1 VSSLTARPVGEGRPA
16 REPGSFRDP
25 DSRIFYANG
34 GVYRALSARGL
45 EGWEALEG
53 SNLLRRALAD
63 GVLIETDRV
72 DTAEVSLP
80 DGAPDA
86 ALLRHQRVPFVSY
99 PYEWPFEMLRDAALL
114 QLRLLR
120 EALAESLILKDST
133 PYNVQFR
140 GAGPVFID
148 VGSFERLPEGEP
160 WAGYRQFCMLFLYP
174 LLLQS
179 YKGIRYQP
187 LLRGSLEGVPPAQAR
202 AMMSRRDLLRRGVFT
217 HVHLHAKLEER
228 YGRRG
233 REVKGDIKRSGFRKE
248 LIVANVAR
256 LEKLVSRL
264 SPGGGA
270 SVWTGY
276 GDVNSYSDEDARRK
290 ERFVAE
296 AAAAVQPRLVW
307 DLGCNTGRY
316 TRVAA
321 EHASYALAVD
331 ADPAVVDELYR
342 NLRAERSTRILP
354 LVMNVAD
361 PSPALG
367 WRGLERRPLEERGR
381 PDLVLCL
388 AIVHHVVISGN
399 VPVTELLDWLAGLGG
414 ALVIEFPTREDP
426 MVQQLLGGRRGDAAP
441 DYRLDWFEA
450 CLAERFIL
458 EAREELGSGTRVL
471 FRVRPRG

>member
-1 VSSLTARPVGEGRPA
+1 
-16 REPGSFRDP
+16 
-25 DSRIFYANG
+25 
-34 GVYRALSARGL
+34 
-45 EGWEALEG
+45 
-53 SNLLRRALAD
+53 
-63 GVLIETDRV
+63 
-72 DTAEVSLP
+72 
-80 DGAPDA
+80 
-86 ALLRHQRVPFVSY
+86 
-99 PYEWPFEMLRDAALL
+99 
-114 QLRLLR
+114 
-120 EALAESLILKDST
+120 
-133 PYNVQFR
+133 
-140 GAGPVFID
+140 
-148 VGSFERLPEGEP
+148 
-160 WAGYRQFCMLFLYP
+160 
-174 LLLQS
+174 
-179 YKGIRYQP
+179 
-187 LLRGSLEGVPPAQAR
+187 
-202 AMMSRRDLLRRGVFT
+202 MSRRDLLRRGVFT